1 MVLPL
6 KNYDCPRL
14 PWLYRKVQEGNM
26 LDLQPS
32 WACDDIFLGSVS
44 FFPKSSARLYQRKPG
59 IDVPIL
65 PYYIIFICIYQL
77 NSVSHIYIYTS
88 MYMYIYIYIIYIYMT
103 WYHYIHYM
111 PTCLIGNPRTA
122 IPRDIDDVSM
132 IPPQSPAHVGDQ
144 AVNQSTWQGS
154 RDGTRSSHCKHD
166 I

>member
-1 MVLPL
+1 M
-6 KNYDCPRL
+6 
-14 PWLYRKVQEGNM
+14 
-26 LDLQPS
+26 
-32 WACDDIFLGSVS
+32 
-44 FFPKSSARLYQRKPG
+44 
-59 IDVPIL
+59 
-65 PYYIIFICIYQL
+65 YISIEQCVAYIYIQVCICT
-77 NSVSHIYIYTS
+77 YIYTS
-88 MYMYIYIYIIYIYMT
+88 YIYMT

>member
-1 MVLPL
+1 
-6 KNYDCPRL
+6 
-14 PWLYRKVQEGNM
+14 M

-77 NSVSHIYIYTS
+77 NSVSHIYIYK
-88 MYMYIYIYIIYIYMT
+88 YVYVHIYIYIYIIYIYIYMT

>member
-65 PYYIIFICIYQL
+65 PYYIIFICIHQL

-88 MYMYIYIYIIYIYMT
+88 MYMYIYIYIIYIYDMVPLYT
-103 WYHYIHYM
+103 LHAHM
-111 PTCLIGNPRTA
+111 LNRE
-122 IPRDIDDVSM
+122 
-132 IPPQSPAHVGDQ
+132 PA
-144 AVNQSTWQGS
+144 N
-154 RDGTRSSHCKHD
+154 SHTQRH
-166 I
+166 